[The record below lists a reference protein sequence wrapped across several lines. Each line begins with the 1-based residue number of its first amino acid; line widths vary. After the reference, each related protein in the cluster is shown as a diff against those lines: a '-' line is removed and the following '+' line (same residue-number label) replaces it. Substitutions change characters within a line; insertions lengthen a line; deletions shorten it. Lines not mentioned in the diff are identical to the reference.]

1 MAVKLKWYR
10 FTLLLGNNMF
20 AKAWDLKTMDVNW
33 NLFFP
38 DIKYLTDYN
47 YDIVENEW
55 TQKKYTRVEKILELA
70 LLFSKLLNSRF

>member
-1 MAVKLKWYR
+1 
-10 FTLLLGNNMF
+10 
-20 AKAWDLKTMDVNW
+20 MDVNW

-70 LLFSKLLNSRF
+70 LLFSKLLNSRFLDWVYLYLCNHKFMEVM

>member
-1 MAVKLKWYR
+1 MVQIYSFVGKEHVCQGLR
-10 FTLLLGNNMF
+10 L
-20 AKAWDLKTMDVNW
+20 LKTMDVNW